1 MPISGSMDGYLRG
14 LLTWR
19 GKSEVDPSNPFDD
32 VGAYGLVN
40 LFAGV
45 RDAAGAWEVS
55 LFAKNLF
62 DTLKTTSV
70 DSSPFNTA
78 ITYVNLANNRPF
90 GSASYQSYYSG
101 VSVTPPQEFGITAR
115 FSFGSR

>member
-1 MPISGSMDGYLRG
+1 MPLSDSLDGYLRG

-19 GKSEVDPSNPFDD
+19 GDSQVDPGNPFDD

-40 LFAGV
+40 LYAGV
-45 RDAAGAWEVS
+45 RDAEGRWEVS

-70 DSSPFNTA
+70 DSSPFNTSL
-78 ITYVNLANNRPF
+78 TYVNLATQRPF

-101 VSVTPPQEFGITAR
+101 VTVTPPQEFGITAR